1 MVSERYINGAESETV
16 AAAVSAAAT
25 GPQTKRI
32 AAVDMGSNTTR
43 LIIADVTRT
52 VDGTFTHEAIDR
64 RTTITRL
71 AESVDARG
79 ILLPHAIARVRNA
92 LAEYRQA
99 ALAAGAV
106 FVLATAT
113 SAVRDAD
120 NGEAFL
126 GEVEYSY
133 GFRATLLSGS
143 DEAHLTWA
151 GVTSDDELR
160 ERAQTGNGWL
170 LDIGGGSTEVVL
182 SRAGEIVDH
191 VSLQLGSVRIT
202 EQMLETDDPPT
213 SEQLARAREHARDM
227 AAKRFPDHDAL
238 DLCIGVAGTVTTVA
252 TLCLGLS
259 EWNRDAVHRS
269 VITKAQVE
277 QCCAQ
282 LAAIPCAERALLPG
296 LEPKRATVIVGGM
309 CVLLGM
315 LDHFEIESL
324 IVSDCDILDGIAL
337 RSGEIAHVEAITEMP
352 EAFGRTVC

>member
-1 MVSERYINGAESETV
+1 MHDAYRTPAGVDDAGDKGQGDGGA
-16 AAAVSAAAT
+16 A
-25 GPQTKRI
+25 GPRRI

-43 LIIADVTRT
+43 LIIADVTRGA
-52 VDGTFTHEAIDR
+52 DGSLSHVAVDR
-64 RTTITRL
+64 RMTITRL
-71 AESVDARG
+71 AEGVDARG

-143 DEAHLTWA
+143 DEAFMTWA
-151 GVTSDDELR
+151 GVTSDAELR
-160 ERAQTGNGWL
+160 ERATTGTGWL
-170 LDIGGGSTEVVL
+170 IDIGGGSTEIVL
-182 SRAGEIVDH
+182 TSDGAIVDH

-202 EQMLETDDPPT
+202 EQLLAEHDPPT
-213 SEQLARAREHARDM
+213 DEELARARAHARSM
-227 AAKRFPDHDAL
+227 AAARFPQPGPL

-252 TLCLGLS
+252 TLCLGLAA
-259 EWNRDAVHRS
+259 WDRDVVHRS

-277 QCCAQ
+277 TCLMR
-282 LAAIPCAERALLPG
+282 LAALPTEQRAAIPG
-296 LEPKRATVIVGGM
+296 LEPKRAPVIVGGM
-309 CVLLGM
+309 CVLLGV
-315 LDHFEIESL
+315 LDHFGIESL
-324 IVSDCDILDGIAL
+324 VVSDCDILDGIAL
-337 RSGEIAHVEAITEMP
+337 RAGEIAIGEKITQIP
-352 EAFGRTVC
+352 ETFGRTVC